1 MGPAALPGHV
11 AVEARRGWHM
21 GFPHPPRECGKPR
34 ISPAEPP
41 PLPIP
46 SYNYSTLVPF
56 LKREG

>member
-1 MGPAALPGHV
+1 MGPAALPGQV

-21 GFPHPPRECGKPR
+21 GFPRPPRERGKPR
-34 ISPAEPP
+34 ISPAEPAL
-41 PLPIP
+41 LPTA